1 MNFIELWTT
10 FDGRINRKPFW
21 IASLVLAIPI
31 IILSFILAF
40 AFGPSM
46 QLWSSII
53 ISLVAAYPATA
64 LMIKRL
70 HDRNRPGIVAAALW
84 APTVLMY
91 LGQITGI
98 TGEMTSFQGQELFVP
113 NGIGM
118 VVYGLAFVVAIYWL
132 VDLGIL
138 KGTDGPNDYGP
149 DPLQNG

>member
-31 IILSFILAF
+31 IILSFILVF
-40 AFGPSM
+40 ALGPGL

-70 HDRNRPGIVAAALW
+70 HDRNRPGIIAAVLW

-91 LGQITGI
+91 LGQLTGI
-98 TGEMTSFQGQELFVP
+98 TGEMARFQGQELFVP

-118 VVYGLAFVVAIYWL
+118 VVYGLAFIVAIYWL
-132 VDLGIL
+132 IDLGIL

-149 DPLQNG
+149 DPLQGG